1 MAGGNG
7 ATGALGVGG
16 STGAAG
22 GTGGQLLYSKIL
34 AITSF
39 CNAIFK
45 HEKGKLLTKKN

>member
-1 MAGGNG
+1 M
-7 ATGALGVGG
+7 TGALGVGG

-45 HEKGKLLTKKN
+45 HEKGKLLTKKIN